1 MDLNNNSNP
10 FGKLTASVKVC
21 KIFYNFL
28 RITQSHPFII
38 LLIYLLQTEVWNEFY
53 ELELNL
59 SLKDLFY
66 DFVINTNFPEIVVG
80 KMEFDTGT
88 LSKTTQNN
96 PHWM

>member
-1 MDLNNNSNP
+1 MDTNNNSNP
-10 FGKLTASVKVC
+10 SGKLTASVKVC

-28 RITQSHPFII
+28 RVTQSHQFIT
-38 LLIYLLQTEVWNEFY
+38 IYLLQTEVWNEFY
-53 ELELNL
+53 ELELNV

-66 DFVINTNFPEIVVG
+66 EDFVINTKFPEIVVG